1 VRQKLRELLKRLK
14 RGTLRRV
21 MAVLIALDNLIA
33 AAIWGYPGLTISAQ
47 MYRWELQ
54 GKRSWPRKLVDWIF
68 WFDPDHCHHSYWN
81 EVNNMRVPRDMRK
94 VIECY
99 CERMDAEAA

>member
-1 VRQKLRELLKRLK
+1 MLNKLRELWKRFKRGFLKRL
-14 RGTLRRV
+14 

-33 AAIWGYPGLTISAQ
+33 AVIWGYPGLTISAQ
-47 MYRWELQ
+47 FYRWELQ
-54 GKRSWPRKLVDWIF
+54 GKASWPRKLVDAIF

-81 EVNNMRVPRDMRK
+81 EANNLRIPRDMRA

-99 CERMDAEAA
+99 CSNHLC